1 MNAYIRLMRLNKPIG
16 TYLLLWPTYWALFL
30 SAKGWPDIDLLIIF
44 TLGVLVMRS
53 AGCVIND
60 YADRNIDQNIARTKD
75 RPLITGEVSSKAAL
89 RLFVFLLIIAF
100 GLVLLT
106 NALTIKLSLIA
117 LALATL
123 YPFTKRWTH
132 LPQVVLG
139 IAFGMS
145 VPMAFSAQ
153 TGTIPVSAGWIF
165 LATILWTLIYDTFY
179 AMADRDED
187 IKIGVKST
195 AILFEKYDQIF
206 ITFLQILLIIVF
218 VVIGN
223 LFNLGSIYYFSLV
236 IILIFMIYHQ
246 FLMKKR
252 QKELFFK
259 AFLNNNFIGMTAFIG
274 IFLSVVI

>member
-16 TYLLLWPTYWALFL
+16 IYLLLWPTYWALFL

-75 RPLITGEVSSKAAL
+75 RPLITGEVSPKSAL

-106 NALTIKLSLIA
+106 NALTIQLSLIA

-153 TGTIPVSAGWIF
+153 TGSIPVSAGWIF
-165 LATILWTLIYDTFY
+165 LATIVWTLIYDTFY

-187 IKIGVKST
+187 IKIGLKST
-195 AILFEKYDQIF
+195 AILFAKYDQIF

-223 LFNLGSIYYFSLV
+223 LFDLGSIYYFSLV

>member
-1 MNAYIRLMRLNKPIG
+1 
-16 TYLLLWPTYWALFL
+16 
-30 SAKGWPDIDLLIIF
+30 
-44 TLGVLVMRS
+44 
-53 AGCVIND
+53 
-60 YADRNIDQNIARTKD
+60 
-75 RPLITGEVSSKAAL
+75 
-89 RLFVFLLIIAF
+89 
-100 GLVLLT
+100 
-106 NALTIKLSLIA
+106 
-117 LALATL
+117 
-123 YPFTKRWTH
+123 
-132 LPQVVLG
+132 
-139 IAFGMS
+139 
-145 VPMAFSAQ
+145 MAFSAQ
-153 TGTIPVSAGWIF
+153 TGSIPLSAAWIF
-165 LATILWTLIYDTFY
+165 LATIVWTLIYDTFY

>member
-75 RPLITGEVSSKAAL
+75 RPLITGEVSPESAL

-139 IAFGMS
+139 VAFGMS

-153 TGTIPVSAGWIF
+153 TGSIPLSAGWIF
-165 LATILWTLIYDTFY
+165 LATIVWTLIYDTFY

-195 AILFEKYDQIF
+195 AILFEKYDQMF
-206 ITFLQILLIIVF
+206 ITLLQILLIIVF

>member
-30 SAKGWPDIDLLIIF
+30 SAEGWPDIDLLVIF

-75 RPLITGEVSSKAAL
+75 RPLITGEVSPKAAL

-139 IAFGMS
+139 LAFGMS

-153 TGTIPVSAGWIF
+153 TGSIPVSAGWIF
-165 LATILWTLIYDTFY
+165 LATIVWTLIYDTFY

-187 IKIGVKST
+187 IKIGLKST

-223 LFNLGSIYYFSLV
+223 LFDLGSIYYFSLV
-236 IILIFMIYHQ
+236 IILIFMVYHQ

>member
-16 TYLLLWPTYWALFL
+16 IYLLLWPTYWALFL
-30 SAKGWPDIDLLIIF
+30 SAEGWPDIDLLIIF

-75 RPLITGEVSSKAAL
+75 RPLITGEVSPKAAL

-106 NALTIKLSLIA
+106 NTLTIQLSLIA

-139 IAFGMS
+139 LAFGMS

-153 TGTIPVSAGWIF
+153 TGSIPVSAGWIF
-165 LATILWTLIYDTFY
+165 LATIVWTLIYDTFY

-206 ITFLQILLIIVF
+206 ITSLQILLIIVF

-223 LFNLGSIYYFSLV
+223 LFDLGSIYYFSLV

>member
-75 RPLITGEVSSKAAL
+75 RPLITGEVSPKAAL

-106 NALTIKLSLIA
+106 NALTIQLSLIA

-139 IAFGMS
+139 LAFGMS

-153 TGTIPVSAGWIF
+153 TGSIPVSAGWIF
-165 LATILWTLIYDTFY
+165 LATIVWTLIYDTFY

-223 LFNLGSIYYFSLV
+223 LFDLGPIYYFSLV

>member
-75 RPLITGEVSSKAAL
+75 RPLITGEVSPESAL
-89 RLFVFLLIIAF
+89 RLFAFLLIIAF

-139 IAFGMS
+139 VAFGMS

-153 TGTIPVSAGWIF
+153 TGSIPLSAAWIF
-165 LATILWTLIYDTFY
+165 LATIVWTLIYDTFY

-223 LFNLGSIYYFSLV
+223 LFDLGSIYYFSLV

-246 FLMKKR
+246 LLMKKR

>member
-16 TYLLLWPTYWALFL
+16 IYLLLWPTYWALFL
-30 SAKGWPDIDLLIIF
+30 SAEGWPDIDLLIIF

-75 RPLITGEVSSKAAL
+75 RPLITGEVSPKAAL

-106 NALTIKLSLIA
+106 NTLTIQLSLIA

-139 IAFGMS
+139 LAFGMS

-153 TGTIPVSAGWIF
+153 TGSIPVSAGWIF
-165 LATILWTLIYDTFY
+165 LATIVWTLIYDTFY

-187 IKIGVKST
+187 IKIGLKST
-195 AILFEKYDQIF
+195 AILFAKYDQIF

-223 LFNLGSIYYFSLV
+223 LFDLGSIYYFSLV

>member
-30 SAKGWPDIDLLIIF
+30 SAEGWPDIDLLVIF

-75 RPLITGEVSSKAAL
+75 RPLITGEVSPKAAL

-106 NALTIKLSLIA
+106 NALTIQLSLIA

-139 IAFGMS
+139 LAFGMS

-153 TGTIPVSAGWIF
+153 TGSIPVSAGWIF
-165 LATILWTLIYDTFY
+165 LATIVWTLIYDTFY

-187 IKIGVKST
+187 IKIGLKST
-195 AILFEKYDQIF
+195 AILFAKYDQIF

-223 LFNLGSIYYFSLV
+223 LFDLGSIYYFSLV

>member
-30 SAKGWPDIDLLIIF
+30 SAEGWPDIDLLIIF

-75 RPLITGEVSSKAAL
+75 RPLITGEVSPKAAL

-106 NALTIKLSLIA
+106 NALTIQLSLIA

-139 IAFGMS
+139 LAFGMS

-153 TGTIPVSAGWIF
+153 TGSIPVSAGWIF
-165 LATILWTLIYDTFY
+165 LATIVWTLIYDTFY

-187 IKIGVKST
+187 IKIGLKST
-195 AILFEKYDQIF
+195 AILFAKYDQIF
-206 ITFLQILLIIVF
+206 IAFLQILLIIVF

-223 LFNLGSIYYFSLV
+223 LFDLGSIYYFSLV

>member
-30 SAKGWPDIDLLIIF
+30 SAEGWPDIDLLIIF

-75 RPLITGEVSSKAAL
+75 RPLITGEVSPKAAL

-106 NALTIKLSLIA
+106 NALTIQLSLIA

-139 IAFGMS
+139 LAFGMS

-153 TGTIPVSAGWIF
+153 TGSIPVSAGWIF
-165 LATILWTLIYDTFY
+165 LATIVWTLIYDTFY

-187 IKIGVKST
+187 IKIGLKST
-195 AILFEKYDQIF
+195 AILFAKYDQIF

-223 LFNLGSIYYFSLV
+223 LFDLGSIYYFSLV
-236 IILIFMIYHQ
+236 IILIFMVYHQ

>member
-75 RPLITGEVSSKAAL
+75 RPLITGEVSPKSAL

-139 IAFGMS
+139 VAFGMS

-153 TGTIPVSAGWIF
+153 TGSIPLSAGWIF
-165 LATILWTLIYDTFY
+165 LATIVWTLIYDTFY

-206 ITFLQILLIIVF
+206 ITFLQILLIIIF

-223 LFNLGSIYYFSLV
+223 LFDLGSIYYFSLV

-252 QKELFFK
+252 QKEQFFK

>member
-16 TYLLLWPTYWALFL
+16 AYLLLWPTYWALFL

-75 RPLITGEVSSKAAL
+75 RPIITGEVSPKSAL
-89 RLFVFLLIIAF
+89 RLFIFLLIIAF

-139 IAFGMS
+139 VAFGMS

-153 TGTIPVSAGWIF
+153 TGSIPLYAGWIF
-165 LATILWTLIYDTFY
+165 LATIVWTLIYDTFY

-223 LFNLGSIYYFSLV
+223 LFDLGSIYYFSLV

-246 FLMKKR
+246 LLMKKR

>member
-30 SAKGWPDIDLLIIF
+30 SAEGWPDIDLLVIF

-75 RPLITGEVSSKAAL
+75 RPLITGEVSPKAAL

-106 NALTIKLSLIA
+106 NALTIQLSLIA

-139 IAFGMS
+139 LAFGMS

-153 TGTIPVSAGWIF
+153 TGSIPVSAGWIF
-165 LATILWTLIYDTFY
+165 LATIVWTLIYDTFY

-187 IKIGVKST
+187 IKIGLKST
-195 AILFEKYDQIF
+195 AILFAKYDQIF

-223 LFNLGSIYYFSLV
+223 LFDLGSIYYFSLV
-236 IILIFMIYHQ
+236 IILIFMVYHQ

>member
-60 YADRNIDQNIARTKD
+60 YADRNIDQNIARTKG
-75 RPLITGEVSSKAAL
+75 RPLITGEVSPKSAL

-139 IAFGMS
+139 VAFGMS

-153 TGTIPVSAGWIF
+153 TGSIPLSAGWIF
-165 LATILWTLIYDTFY
+165 LATIVWTLIYDTFY

-223 LFNLGSIYYFSLV
+223 LFDLGSIYYFSLV

>member
-75 RPLITGEVSSKAAL
+75 RPLITGEVSTKSAL

-139 IAFGMS
+139 VAFGMS

-153 TGTIPVSAGWIF
+153 TGSIPLSTGWIY
-165 LATILWTLIYDTFY
+165 LATIVWTLIYDTFY

-223 LFNLGSIYYFSLV
+223 LFDLGSIYYFSLV

>member
-75 RPLITGEVSSKAAL
+75 RPLITGEVSPKSAL

-139 IAFGMS
+139 VAFGMS

-153 TGTIPVSAGWIF
+153 TGSIPLSAGWIF
-165 LATILWTLIYDTFY
+165 LATIVWTLIYDTFY

-206 ITFLQILLIIVF
+206 ITLLQILLIIVF

-223 LFNLGSIYYFSLV
+223 LFDLGPIYYFSLV

>member
-1 MNAYIRLMRLNKPIG
+1 MNAYIRLMRLDKPIG
-16 TYLLLWPTYWALFL
+16 TYLLLWPTYWSLFL

-75 RPLITGEVSSKAAL
+75 RPLITGEVSPESAL

-139 IAFGMS
+139 VAFGMS

-153 TGTIPVSAGWIF
+153 TGSIPLSAGWIF

-223 LFNLGSIYYFSLV
+223 LFDLGPIYYFSLV
-236 IILIFMIYHQ
+236 IIFIFMIYHQ

>member
-75 RPLITGEVSSKAAL
+75 RPLITAEVSHKSAL

-139 IAFGMS
+139 VAFGMS

-153 TGTIPVSAGWIF
+153 TGSIPLSAGWIF
-165 LATILWTLIYDTFY
+165 LATIVWTLIYDTFY

-206 ITFLQILLIIVF
+206 ITFLQILLIIIF

-223 LFNLGSIYYFSLV
+223 LFDLGPIYYFSLV

-246 FLMKKR
+246 LLMKKR

>member
-75 RPLITGEVSSKAAL
+75 RPLITGEVSPKSAL

-139 IAFGMS
+139 VAFGMS

-153 TGTIPVSAGWIF
+153 TGSIPLSAAWIF
-165 LATILWTLIYDTFY
+165 LATIVWTLIYDTFY

-223 LFNLGSIYYFSLV
+223 LFDLGSIYYFSLV

-246 FLMKKR
+246 LLMKKR

>member
-75 RPLITGEVSSKAAL
+75 RPLITGEVSPKSAL

-139 IAFGMS
+139 VAFGMS

-153 TGTIPVSAGWIF
+153 TGSIPLSTGWIF
-165 LATILWTLIYDTFY
+165 LATIVWTLIYDTFY

-223 LFNLGSIYYFSLV
+223 LFDLGSIYYFSLV